1 MAKASMDSKAIEL
14 TVVFIVIG
22 ILLIP
27 IGLKQILT
35 VNKTQSGITAG
46 STTETIVDNLA
57 PIGLIG
63 VLIGLVY
70 WFKGGK

>member
-1 MAKASMDSKAIEL
+1 MSMDTKAIEL

-27 IGLKQILT
+27 VGLKQILG
-35 VNKTQSGITAG
+35 VNKSEVGITAG

-63 VLIGLVY
+63 ILLGLVY
-70 WFKGGK
+70 WFKSGN

>member
-1 MAKASMDSKAIEL
+1 MSMDTKAIEL

-27 IGLKQILT
+27 VGLKQILN
-35 VNKTQSGITAG
+35 VNKTDVGIVTG

-63 VLIGLVY
+63 ILLGLVY
-70 WFKGGK
+70 WFKSR

>member
-1 MAKASMDSKAIEL
+1 MSMDEKAIQL

-27 IGLKQILT
+27 VGLKQILN
-35 VNKTQSGITAG
+35 VNKTEAGITTG

-63 VLIGLVY
+63 ILLGLVY
-70 WFKGGK
+70 WFKSA